1 MKVIGR
7 ILIILLAASIVI
19 GAAWALTHN
28 RSQDVRGGSQFQPS
42 ANFEGG
48 AFTPPQPGQG
58 FATGSR
64 PEGRRKPSFEGGR
77 RGRGF
82 LPFGWARNL
91 VLIAAIVAG
100 FVFIE
105 YVINKRRSK
114 QFTKP
119 SVNDTSAT

>member
-7 ILIILLAASIVI
+7 ILIILLAASIVT
-19 GAAWALTHN
+19 GAAWAFTNN
-28 RSQDVRGGSQFQPS
+28 RSQVVRGESQFQPG

-58 FATGSR
+58 FASGSR
-64 PEGRRKPSFEGGR
+64 SEGRREPGFEGGR

-82 LPFGWARNL
+82 LPFGWVRNFG
-91 VLIAAIVAG
+91 LIAAIVVG

-105 YVINKRRSK
+105 YLINKRRSK
-114 QFTKP
+114 QFTE
-119 SVNDTSAT
+119 STWNDTSAT